1 MLVTAVGKF
10 VKDKLFSTT
19 GIFLLIFAAIFAV
32 FLFSNSNVIL
42 SKFGFETTTNL
53 KSELTRVQNELRQ
66 LQAINNGLNKT
77 IEDLQKRNTEVEEA
91 LVKSFIEKETLRE
104 KVNDIRAKKDKKV
117 KELNKRVEE
126 QTTVTETTITLP
138 IVEIDQLSAENID
151 SLNEVYDSLFSEGG

>member
-19 GIFLLIFAAIFAV
+19 GVFLLIFAAIFAV